1 GPAGHAPCCSTIA
14 ADLNRT
20 RARRAPVSARR
31 LRAALSRLNS
41 VFTMIVS
48 ALLLAGLVKVLIET
62 ENPQL
67 CAGIYSAL
75 LLFYLFVGYYLGQ
88 YGVLMAIGAFVLGA
102 GWALLYFRALNR
114 LEFGT
119 GTWWLFLI
127 VGLLVPDLVQALCRW
142 LQAG

>member
-1 GPAGHAPCCSTIA
+1 
-14 ADLNRT
+14 
-20 RARRAPVSARR
+20 
-31 LRAALSRLNS
+31 
-41 VFTMIVS
+41 MIVS
-48 ALLLAGLVKVLIET
+48 ALFLAGLVKVLIET

-67 CAGIYSAL
+67 CAGIYSTL

-88 YGVLMAIGAFVLGA
+88 YGLLIAIVAFVLGS
-102 GWALLYFRALNR
+102 GWALVYFRALNR

-127 VGLLVPDLVQALCRW
+127 GGLFVPSLVQALCEG